1 MSKITN
7 AHFVRRAISFLMIV
21 FLTIPA
27 AIAEG
32 NVVDLQL
39 EAEEQ
44 MQKEL
49 GAFEIT
55 AHQREIAKANEAS

>member
-1 MSKITN
+1 
-7 AHFVRRAISFLMIV
+7 MIV